1 MVTYSATAQ
10 TPARLV
16 LTQFYCSLPP
26 IPTNKRIVARAHVHR
41 PNKHQMRIQK
51 KKRSKDGKQNNCC
64 TNSARGASSVG
75 MRLAPYTL
83 QGVFSRRECGSKA
96 RATQK
101 RAPAIDI
108 CDVRMM
114 IMAWAGRTFQV
125 IYLHSFPPSPDPACN
140 PPNACEAAQAK
151 A

>member
-1 MVTYSATAQ
+1 MKVLIMVTYSATASPRSAGSDPILLLTSPHSHQ
-10 TPARLV
+10 QAR
-16 LTQFYCSLPP
+16 T
-26 IPTNKRIVARAHVHR
+26 HVHR

-51 KKRSKDGKQNNCC
+51 KRSKDGKQNNCC
-64 TNSARGASSVG
+64 ANSARGASSVG

-114 IMAWAGRTFQV
+114 IMTCSDGVGWQNIPGHIFAFV
-125 IYLHSFPPSPDPACN
+125 S
-140 PPNACEAAQAK
+140 AQPGPCL
-151 A
+151 